1 MWSSSQF
8 DLNNIVTN
16 TIGNPAS
23 SPAQQVSEAQDS
35 IPDPLQVSGR
45 KDRVQVHCSLIRPQV
60 LPTVDDDARDL
71 VTSLEAAREGALQM
85 NNMPS
90 SMGKAFVAVNTCQS
104 AVDQLDTVNSW
115 LQPIKVFISVVQTIS
130 NVRPLSFGVLVTK
143 LCLDSPICKT
153 SFMCTIMGRSG
164 ISQSYTRLH
173 IYLIGRQTIIAQSTM
188 DESVVAL
195 LSKISHVYT
204 FLIEDHTITN
214 VAQIKEPLSEIS
226 KLMPNCVVFI
236 QSYSKTKSFCMSY
249 SYLSFNVRLIS
260 LYEGQR
266 TMKNVL
272 SETNTAITT
281 YGNALDVLTQ
291 QCRDLICRD
300 TWVAVHGLAAKADHI
315 SADVGNIRDV
325 VEHVH
330 YGVKDIRE
338 DVRCALEGVHHV
350 QGAICHALNSIET
363 IGKDGFH
370 TTVTCPK

>member
-1 MWSSSQF
+1 
-8 DLNNIVTN
+8 
-16 TIGNPAS
+16 
-23 SPAQQVSEAQDS
+23 
-35 IPDPLQVSGR
+35 
-45 KDRVQVHCSLIRPQV
+45 
-60 LPTVDDDARDL
+60 
-71 VTSLEAAREGALQM
+71 
-85 NNMPS
+85 
-90 SMGKAFVAVNTCQS
+90 
-104 AVDQLDTVNSW
+104 
-115 LQPIKVFISVVQTIS
+115 
-130 NVRPLSFGVLVTK
+130 
-143 LCLDSPICKT
+143 
-153 SFMCTIMGRSG
+153 
-164 ISQSYTRLH
+164 
-173 IYLIGRQTIIAQSTM
+173 M

-214 VAQIKEPLSEIS
+214 VTQIKEPLSEIS

-249 SYLSFNVRLIS
+249 SYLSFNVWLIS

-315 SADVGNIRDV
+315 SANVGNIRDV
-325 VEHVH
+325 VDDIRKDVEHVH
-330 YGVKDIRE
+330 YGVKDIRD

-350 QGAICHALNSIET
+350 QGAIRHALNSIET
-363 IGKDGFH
+363 IGKDGSH
-370 TTVTCPK
+370 TTVTCPE